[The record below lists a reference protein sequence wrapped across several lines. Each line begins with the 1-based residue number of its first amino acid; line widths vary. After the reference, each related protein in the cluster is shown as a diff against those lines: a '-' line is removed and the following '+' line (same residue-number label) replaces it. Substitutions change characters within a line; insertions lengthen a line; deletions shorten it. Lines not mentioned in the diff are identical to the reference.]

1 MNETKAIAILNEP
14 ETKALMGRG
23 SQAAIKQAFDDLNK
37 PELPSLLGILRTVCR
52 ERQDRLITQGLLTD
66 DERAYL
72 AGLLGDLEQTEVSI
86 RTLLDASPV
95 MATAEQK
102 RRAMTGHLKNQFRLQ
117 QMSRTR
123 GARG

>member
-1 MNETKAIAILNEP
+1 VNETKAIAILNEP
-14 ETKALMGRG
+14 ETKTLMGRA
-23 SQAAIKQAFDDLNK
+23 SKAAIKQAFDDAGK
-37 PELPSLLGILRTVCR
+37 PDLPSLLGTLRGACR
-52 ERQDRLITQGLLTD
+52 KRQDALKTQGLLSD

-72 AGLLGDLEQTEVSI
+72 AGLLTDLEQTQATI
-86 RTLLDASPV
+86 KGLLNESPV
-95 MATAEQK
+95 MATDAEK